1 MKARALGVGFAAL
14 FFLGGPAG
22 AQTSP
27 GSPREIYEALN
38 RVRVDEQAV
47 YPVQHLELRRG
58 DVRLAFDE
66 GTLAFLTPCNGHI
79 TGAVFSGRGHALAA
93 PRDPVEKQQLA
104 RFLGRPVLDEEF
116 RTAYLRFTD
125 ETAEELQKQLRE
137 TRAAAAE
144 NREYAAQWNT
154 IAGPMNPPHALRILA
169 DWIAEEPRPYF
180 YAALEGL
187 RTGAFEVVLDAR
199 REETLTMGQ
208 MHAADGANLY
218 DVWAAYRPGGN
229 APPAPAFR
237 ALRYAIET
245 AVLPDHSLEGTAT
258 IAVRAE
264 RGGERLLAF
273 ELSRNLAAESVSGAG
288 GEELDFFQN
297 EGLNKQ
303 ERSQRGNDA
312 LYVALPRAARRGE
325 EFALRVRYR
334 GRVISDAGNGVLYV
348 GERGSWYPHLGGAD
362 SFADY
367 ELTLRWPRRLR
378 LVATGTKLEEHEEGE
393 FRVGRWRTEK
403 PVSVAGFN
411 LGEYASTS
419 LDSGAYAVE
428 VYANRQLEEAL
439 RKRLAAPDSAPDN
452 APGATVRGARPFG
465 VPPSAR
471 MELPAAAPNPADMLR
486 QLAREISSSIHFYES
501 YSGPFPYRQLQVS
514 QIPGTFGQGWPGLLY
529 ISTFSFLPAE
539 AQQRAGLSTAAQEHF
554 TELVP
559 FHEVAHQWWGNVVGW
574 QSYRDQWVTEA
585 IANYLALLFAD
596 SQKKPERTLRDWL
609 ERYRKQLLTKSEGA
623 EAPPAEIGPLTLGSR
638 LNSSKSPAGFDQV
651 VYGKGTWVMHMLRMQ
666 LRQPGSRNP
675 DARFEA
681 LLRTLATKYA
691 NRALSTGDLQRE
703 VEAVMTPAMAV
714 EGGRSMDWF
723 FEEWVRGV
731 GIPHY
736 RVKYSVKSG
745 EDGGYV
751 VRGKLQQTGVP
762 RGFVTPVPLYAST
775 GGGRSVALGTVVA
788 SGEETS
794 FRFTT
799 PSAPR
804 KILIDPQMTLL
815 CVAE

>member
-1 MKARALGVGFAAL
+1 MGLAAL
-14 FFLGGPAG
+14 FVLGAPAG

-27 GSPREIYEALN
+27 SSPREIYEALN

-47 YPVQHLELRRG
+47 YPVQQLELRRG

-66 GTLAFLTPCNGHI
+66 GTLAFLTPCNGRI

-104 RFLGRPVLDEEF
+104 RFVGAPVLDQEF

-125 ETAEELQKQLRE
+125 DTAGELQKQLRA
-137 TRAAAAE
+137 TQAAAGE
-144 NREYAAQWNT
+144 NREYAARWNT
-154 IAGPMNPPHALRILA
+154 IAVPMNPAHALRILA

-187 RTGAFEVVLDAR
+187 RTGTFEVVLDAR
-199 REETLTMGQ
+199 REEALSIGQ
-208 MHAADGANLY
+208 MHAADGASVY
-218 DVWAAYRPGGN
+218 DVWAAYRPGGD

-245 AVLPDHSLEGTAT
+245 TVLADRALEGTST

-273 ELSRNLAAESVSGAG
+273 ELSRELAAESVRGGG
-288 GEELDFFQN
+288 GEELAFFQN

-303 ERSQRGNDA
+303 ERSRRGNDV

-325 EFALRVRYR
+325 EFTLRVRYR
-334 GRVISDAGNGVLYV
+334 GRVISDAGNGVLFV
-348 GERGSWYPHLGGAD
+348 GERGSWYPHLGAAD
-362 SFADY
+362 SFAEY

-393 FRVGRWRTEK
+393 FRAGRWRTEK
-403 PVSVAGFN
+403 PVTVAGFN

-419 LDSGAYAVE
+419 LDSGAYTVK
-428 VYANRQLEEAL
+428 VYANQQLEEAL
-439 RKRLAAPDSAPDN
+439 RQRLTPPASAPPD
-452 APGATVRGARPFG
+452 ARQVEARPFG
-465 VPPSAR
+465 IPAIGR
-471 MELPAAAPNPADMLR
+471 MELPAAAPSPADRLQ
-486 QLAREISSSIHFYES
+486 QLSKEISASIRFYEV
-501 YSGPFPYRQLQVS
+501 YSGAFPYRQLQVS

-529 ISTFSFLPAE
+529 LSTFSYLPAE
-539 AQQRAGLSTAAQEHF
+539 AQQRAGLSTAGQEHF

-574 QSYRDQWVTEA
+574 QSYRDQWVNEA
-585 IANYLALLFAD
+585 IASYLALLFAD

-623 EAPPAEIGPLTLGSR
+623 DVASAEIGPLTLGNR
-638 LNSSKSPAGFDQV
+638 LSSSKSPEGFEQV
-651 VYGKGTWVMHMLRMQ
+651 VYGKGAWVMHMLRMQ

-675 DARFEA
+675 DARFVA
-681 LLRTLATKYA
+681 LLRTLAAKYA
-691 NRALSTGDLQRE
+691 YRALSTGDLQRE
-703 VEAVMTPAMAV
+703 VEAVMTPGMAV

-736 RVKYSVKSG
+736 RVEYGVKRG
-745 EDGGYV
+745 ENGGYV
-751 VRGKLQQTGVP
+751 VRGKLRQTGVP
-762 RGFVTPVPLYAST
+762 RGFVAPVPLSASL

-799 PSAPR
+799 ASAPR
-804 KILIDPQMTLL
+804 KIVIDPQMTLL

>member
-14 FFLGGPAG
+14 LFLGAPAG

-27 GSPREIYEALN
+27 GSPREIYDALN
-38 RVRVDEQAV
+38 RVRVDAQAV
-47 YPVQHLELRRG
+47 YPVKQLELRRG

-66 GTLAFLTPCNGHI
+66 GTLAFLTPCNGRI
-79 TGAVFSGRGHALAA
+79 TGAVFFGRGHALAA

-104 RFLGRPVLDEEF
+104 RFLGAPVLDEEF

-125 ETAEELQKQLRE
+125 DTAGELQQQLRE
-137 TRAAAAE
+137 AHAAPAE
-144 NREYAAQWNT
+144 NREYAANWNT
-154 IAGPMNPPHALRILA
+154 ITGPLNPPHALRILA
-169 DWIAEEPRPYF
+169 DWIAEEPQPYF

-187 RTGAFEVVLDAR
+187 RTGTFEVVLDAR
-199 REETLTMGQ
+199 REDQLTMGQ
-208 MHAADGANLY
+208 MHAVDGANFY
-218 DVWAAYRPGGN
+218 DVWAAYRTAGD

-245 AVLPDHSLEGTAT
+245 AVLADHSLEGTST
-258 IAVRAE
+258 ITVRAE
-264 RGGERLLAF
+264 RGGERQLAF
-273 ELSRNLAAESVSGAG
+273 ELARELAAESVSGAG
-288 GEELDFFQN
+288 GEELAFFQN

-303 ERSQRGNDA
+303 ERSQRGNDV
-312 LYVALPRAARRGE
+312 LYVVLPRAARRGE
-325 EFALRVRYR
+325 EFPLRVRYR

-348 GERGSWYPHLGGAD
+348 GERGSWYPHLGAAD

-428 VYANRQLEEAL
+428 VYANQQLEEAL
-439 RKRLAAPDSAPDN
+439 RQRMAPPASEP
-452 APGATVRGARPFG
+452 ATTLRGARRLG
-465 VPPSAR
+465 VPPSEH
-471 MELPAAAPNPADMLR
+471 MGFPVAAPSPADMLR
-486 QLAREISSSIHFYES
+486 QLAREISSSIRFYES
-501 YSGPFPYRQLQVS
+501 YSGAFPYRQLQVS

-609 ERYRKQLLTKSEGA
+609 ERYRKQLLRKSEGA
-623 EAPPAEIGPLTLGSR
+623 EVPPAEIGPLTLGRR
-638 LNSSKSPAGFDQV
+638 LSSSKSPAGFDQV
-651 VYGKGTWVMHMLRMQ
+651 VYGKGAWVMHMLRMQ

-675 DARFEA
+675 DARFMG
-681 LLRTLATKYA
+681 LLHTLATKYA
-691 NRALSTGDLQRE
+691 YRALSTADLQRE

-736 RVKYSVKSG
+736 RVEYSVKHG
-745 EDGGYV
+745 ENGGYV
-751 VRGKLQQTGVP
+751 VRGKLRQTGVP
-762 RGFVTPVPLYAST
+762 RGFVAPVPLYADA
-775 GGGRSVALGTVVA
+775 GAGRSVALGTVVA

-799 PSAPR
+799 TSAPR